1 MPGTIGIEL
10 DTNFVTYLG
19 WLVPWGM
26 PVTLLADTAEE
37 ITEAQHQLVR
47 IGIDRPAGAAD
58 GGVDAWA
65 RDADRRGYEVV
76 DLARLAR
83 LDDPLVLDSRR
94 SGEHAAA
101 HIDGVTHIPL
111 RELLD
116 RLDEVPEGPV
126 HVHCA
131 SGYRASIAASLLDRA
146 GHDVVLVDDDFDH
159 AADAGLALS
168 GG

>member
-1 MPGTIGIEL
+1 MIDPG
-10 DTNFVTYLG
+10 VTPSSRHAASIAASG
-19 WLVPWGM
+19 SSTCAPGGRS
-26 PVTLLADTAEE
+26 PD
-37 ITEAQHQLVR
+37 
-47 IGIDRPAGAAD
+47 PAGAAD
-58 GGVDAWA
+58 GGVDGWA
-65 RDADRRGYEVV
+65 PDADRSGYEVV
-76 DLARLAR
+76 DFARLAQ
-83 LDDPLVLDSRR
+83 LDDSRLLGTRR

-101 HIDGVTHIPL
+101 HVDGATHVPL
-111 RELLD
+111 HELLD